1 MLHRAHNDVLQ
12 SIYRGMVSLP
22 VLKNLM
28 LQASRLVKGA
38 SVADRIEFC
47 GVPCFILSKAPAP
60 ELAAVLQRQ
69 AKVRSGDSSANLS
82 KMSTISETEIHL
94 DDEMDEAITVSRQ
107 KHFMGSK
114 DGQYRQ
120 RDVILHLTGGGFFA
134 HTIAS
139 DLPYLLDWSAST
151 GSVVICPEV
160 SRCMFLHCYTVFVS
174 VDSLLFLFIL
184 VFLTTREP
192 ISDATQSN

>member
-1 MLHRAHNDVLQ
+1 MHLVVGFHEFWQLRTLNSRAL
-12 SIYRGMVSLP
+12 SLFLIEIFRGMVSLP
-22 VLKNLM
+22 VLKSLM

-38 SVADRIEFC
+38 SVADRIVLC

-60 ELAAVLQRQ
+60 ELAAALQRQ
-69 AKVRSGDSSANLS
+69 AKMRSGDSSANLS
-82 KMSTISETEIHL
+82 HLSTIAETEIHL
-94 DDEMDEAITVSRQ
+94 DASMDEAITVSRQ
-107 KHFMGSK
+107 KNFVGSK
-114 DGQYRQ
+114 GQYRQ

-160 SRCMFLHCYTVFVS
+160 R
-174 VDSLLFLFIL
+174 
-184 VFLTTREP
+184 R
-192 ISDATQSN
+192 